1 MNKNGKF
8 CSKIT
13 SKNIPRGEKEIG
25 SRLKMER
32 EKFISLSL
40 APPSNETFS
49 RTALSKNKMFVSA
62 TNRAERGVVQFRRL
76 KTEVCTEC
84 SKKYDSKKI
93 SLKLISEQ
101 FNFALDSQLVKLS
114 RLF

>member
-1 MNKNGKF
+1 MFKNNFQKYSMRGKRSWF
-8 CSKIT
+8 PFENGARKVH
-13 SKNIPRGEKEIG
+13 
-25 SRLKMER
+25 
-32 EKFISLSL
+32 ISLSL